1 MGAEVAD
8 GISPGQS
15 EGPRI
20 RSIDI
25 QGQEKTDVPAQAE
38 QIHPSSA
45 LSYAVSLGPQHTR
58 CPPAMGRVSFIPST
72 YSNANLSDTPRNKI
86 LPAIW
91 ASLCSVKLAHG
102 VNHHKHPL
110 RQI

>member
-15 EGPRI
+15 EGPRT
-20 RSIDI
+20 RSTDI

-45 LSYAVSLGPQHTR
+45 LSYAVSRPSAHEMPT
-58 CPPAMGRVSFIPST
+58 CPPALGRVSFIPST
-72 YSNANLSDTPRNKI
+72 YSNANFRHTQK
-86 LPAIW
+86 
-91 ASLCSVKLAHG
+91 
-102 VNHHKHPL
+102 
-110 RQI
+110 